1 MYFCKEHGMVFP
13 KKIQTGYLGATL
25 GAGLGNTFS
34 DFLGGVGA
42 TNMDLAFGSAIGCIV
57 EGTRPFFIEVQAL
70 VTRTVFGYPQRKAS
84 GFDLNR
90 LQVLTAVVTK
100 RANVNLSNQDVKQC

>member
-1 MYFCKEHGMVFP
+1 MVEYIIFGIIDNAVMLSGALFGISIERKLP

-42 TNMDLAFGSAIGCIV
+42 TNMDLAFGSAIGCLL
-57 EGTRPFFIEVQAL
+57 AL
-70 VTRTVFGYPQRKAS
+70 SIIPVHMLWIKRRIIKV
-84 GFDLNR
+84 DNR
-90 LQVLTAVVTK
+90 
-100 RANVNLSNQDVKQC
+100 D

>member
-1 MYFCKEHGMVFP
+1 MVEYIIFGIIDNAVMLSGALFGISLERKLP

-42 TNMDLAFGSAIGCIV
+42 TNMDLAFGSAIGCI
-57 EGTRPFFIEVQAL
+57 IAL
-70 VTRTVFGYPQRKAS
+70 VLIPMHNFWIRRVNPK
-84 GFDLNR
+84 
-90 LQVLTAVVTK
+90 TK
-100 RANVNLSNQDVKQC
+100 YN